1 MSTNLLGE
9 VKRSN
14 LAAAIHAA
22 LKGPEKKKIKIAR
35 HEFNVKPVMITRRD
49 DGSIV
54 VDGGD
59 GHHISHHI
67 SVSPDD
73 QVYFSVTKRPDGT
86 LEPWE
91 PKIEKWVPW
100 IPELI
105 SVLTTAYAIA
115 KATGVLKADGGVEE
129 AILEDTAKLLDG
141 TWKGEA
147 KFLIANIVL
156 AAT

>member
-1 MSTNLLGE
+1 MSTDFLAE

-14 LAAAIHAA
+14 LAAAIQAA
-22 LKGPEKKKIKIAR
+22 LKGPEKKKIRIAR
-35 HEFNVKPVMITRRD
+35 HEFNVKPVTITRRD

-54 VDGGD
+54 VDGGN
-59 GHHISHHI
+59 GHHISHHV
-67 SVSPDD
+67 SMSPDD
-73 QVYFSVTKRPDGT
+73 QVYFSVTKKPDGSV
-86 LEPWE
+86 EPWE
-91 PKIEKWVPW
+91 PRIEKWGPW

-105 SVLTTAYAIA
+105 AVLTKAYTIA
-115 KATGVLKADGGVEE
+115 KATGVLKADGGVDE
-129 AILEDTAKLLDG
+129 AVLKETATRLDG